1 MEVRGPEIACIS
13 KKKVFVLGNGNFMKP
28 WSTDGLS
35 LELYI
40 FYWKVVYNDVT
51 SQEQKLLRNKKILNS
66 FRFIQVNPI

>member
-40 FYWKVVYNDVT
+40 FYWKVVYNGIT
-51 SQEQKLLRNKKILNS
+51 SHE
-66 FRFIQVNPI
+66 